1 MMLEMVSGETVCVWN
16 LVCGEGFSCVDFRGA
31 SGREILG
38 KEGEGKDGLHGFV
51 GRDTGRPRENK
62 RGPGVGVWPEG
73 DKKNAEF
80 VEVTMSG

>member
-1 MMLEMVSGETVCVWN
+1 VAIFGVQVGGKFWEK
-16 LVCGEGFSCVDFRGA
+16 
-31 SGREILG
+31 
-38 KEGEGKDGLHGFV
+38 KEGEKMVCMDSWV

-80 VEVTMSG
+80 VEVTMGG